1 MDKKIEVAKEIAKR
15 FNYREHAMKLDVPM
29 LEGFK
34 VIPSEKAEV
43 IFAAG
48 DDFCLEQFISDGTLG
63 ENESF
68 DSRVKKNIDGIKE
81 ILKQEGVTN
90 VDDNIQ
96 LLGDFSNKIFTYRVF
111 LHYVDK
117 NPNGICQVIVFFVE
131 PKDNDF
137 YQLTLSMGITD
148 KKDIESVFN
157 ILREKIVLLLD
168 GIKYKEGVK

>member
-1 MDKKIEVAKEIAKR
+1 M
-15 FNYREHAMKLDVPM
+15 
-29 LEGFK
+29 
-34 VIPSEKAEV
+34 
-43 IFAAG
+43 
-48 DDFCLEQFISDGTLG
+48 
-63 ENESF
+63 
-68 DSRVKKNIDGIKE
+68 
-81 ILKQEGVTN
+81 KQEGVTN

-117 NPNGICQVIVFFVE
+117 NPNGICQVIVYFVE

-148 KKDIESVFN
+148 KKDIEGVFN